1 MFRIRGDSKFL
12 LVCAANAVQPAQA
25 LDAIQPSL
33 LALREQLAS
42 NLLGAVALALGHPV
56 GHPVD
61 ATATLMRRFDGNDQP
76 HIVEFARGRDFA
88 CTPSLVATLGHV
100 HQRTQPSNGVLM
112 SKFINHG
119 VPQRLA

>member
-1 MFRIRGDSKFL
+1 MFRIRSDFKLL
-12 LVCAANAVQPAQA
+12 LVYAADAVQPAQA
-25 LDAIQPSL
+25 LEASRDT
-33 LALREQLAS
+33 LRKQLTL
-42 NLLGAVALALGHPV
+42 NLLGAVAL

-61 ATATLMRRFDGNDQP
+61 ATAVLVRGFDGNNQP
-76 HIVEFARGRDFA
+76 HIVEFAPRRNFA

-112 SKFINHG
+112 SKLIDHG

>member
-42 NLLGAVALALGHPV
+42 NLLGAPALG
-56 GHPVD
+56 
-61 ATATLMRRFDGNDQP
+61 QW
-76 HIVEFARGRDFA
+76 
-88 CTPSLVATLGHV
+88 
-100 HQRTQPSNGVLM
+100 
-112 SKFINHG
+112 
-119 VPQRLA
+119 LA

>member
-1 MFRIRGDSKFL
+1 MFRIRSDFKLL
-12 LVCAANAVQPAQA
+12 LVYAADAVQPAQA
-25 LDAIQPSL
+25 LDAIEASRDT
-33 LALREQLAS
+33 LRKQLTL
-42 NLLGAVALALGHPV
+42 NLLGAVAL

-61 ATATLMRRFDGNDQP
+61 ATAVLVRGFDGNNQP
-76 HIVEFARGRDFA
+76 HIVEFAPRRNFA

-112 SKFINHG
+112 SKLIDHG